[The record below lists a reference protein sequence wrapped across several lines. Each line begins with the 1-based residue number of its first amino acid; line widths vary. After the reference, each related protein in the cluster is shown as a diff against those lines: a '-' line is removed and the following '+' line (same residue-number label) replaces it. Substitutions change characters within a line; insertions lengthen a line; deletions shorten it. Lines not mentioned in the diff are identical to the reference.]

1 MLKHKTQVS
10 HMIESTLSRI
20 QPPEFESAAGWN
32 QPKVACSRRNSSQ
45 SWGRSQLQLVSS
57 RWNSSQP
64 QLVSSLRNSSR
75 SQSQLI
81 SSRRNPSQPQDG
93 ISRNLYPVATTR
105 VSRRIESAATRI
117 QPFQELIFQ
126 QGFQILISTTMYFYL
141 HLIIFSQKQ
150 LVLVEFK

>member
-20 QPPEFESAAGWN
+20 EPLEFESAAGWN

-81 SSRRNPSQPQDG
+81 SSRRNPSQP
-93 ISRNLYPVATTR
+93 
-105 VSRRIESAATRI
+105 
-117 QPFQELIFQ
+117 
-126 QGFQILISTTMYFYL
+126 
-141 HLIIFSQKQ
+141 
-150 LVLVEFK
+150 

>member
-20 QPPEFESAAGWN
+20 EPPEFESTAGWN

-93 ISRNLYPVATTR
+93 ISRNLYLA
-105 VSRRIESAATRI
+105 AATRDSRNSS
-117 QPFQELIFQ
+117 QPQDRISRNSYSAAFQKLIFQ

-141 HLIIFSQKQ
+141 HLIFFS
-150 LVLVEFK
+150 